1 MNPGRYT
8 RATALALCALIP
20 GAIGCHRGE
29 HGHSHDD
36 HGHSHGHGV
45 EESEPEPLAITKWT
59 DLHELFVEFPPPV
72 PGKPVPYHAH
82 VTRLDGFQ
90 AVTEGTFHVRFKT
103 SAGVAAETS
112 IQGVKRP
119 GIFTPEGPAPAAGS
133 YTLEMAYEYAGKTD
147 VFDCGPITVAAA
159 PPSPEPD
166 AGGGAITFLKESQWK
181 IPFGT
186 AWADARPMS
195 KEIEIAATVEPAASD
210 QLTIGAPTGGRF
222 FHDPK
227 RALAEGLRVA
237 KGDVLG
243 AIAPTVAGDDYTRL
257 QFATEE
263 SRLEKEQI
271 EREIARIE
279 PLAKDGLVPERRLI
293 ELRNQLDAAQ
303 ARLRSAQ
310 GRIGRVLS
318 PGGAGG
324 ITIKSTLDGIVSQ
337 VLVPNGEPVEAGA
350 PLVRIGGTDHLW
362 IRARFVARPAST
374 FEQARPTAVRLPS
387 GERLDIEERGARFLS
402 LLPVIDAGSRI
413 ATWIADVPPLRSAG
427 APAGGGTP
435 AQAAAPPQ
443 DDLRPGASVVLA
455 ARLGAPR
462 TALAVPRAA
471 VVEIDTRP
479 YVFVQADGEHF
490 EKRRVT
496 LGDADG
502 AFVEVRSGVAKGERI
517 VTRGGFDVHLASLM
531 GTVESHRH

>member
-1 MNPGRYT
+1 MNPERFT
-8 RATALALCALIP
+8 RATAFALCALVP
-20 GAIGCHRGE
+20 SAIGCRRGE
-29 HGHSHDD
+29 HGHSHGD
-36 HGHSHGHGV
+36 HGHGHGA
-45 EESEPEPLAITKWT
+45 EESEREPLAITKWT
-59 DLHELFVEFPPPV
+59 DLHELFVEFPPPA

-103 SAGVAAETS
+103 PTGVAAETS

-133 YTLEMAYEYAGKTD
+133 YILEMAYEHAGRTD
-147 VFDCGPITVAAA
+147 VFDCGPITVADTPA
-159 PPSPEPD
+159 PPEPE
-166 AGGGAITFLKESQWK
+166 AGGAITFLKETQWK
-181 IPFGT
+181 IPFAT
-186 AWADARPMS
+186 AWAEERPMA

-279 PLAKDGLVPERRLI
+279 PLVKDGLVPERRLI
-293 ELRNQLDAAQ
+293 ELRNQLDTAQ

-374 FEQARPTAVRLPS
+374 FEQAKPTAVRLPS

-402 LLPVIDAGSRI
+402 LLPVIDASSRI

-427 APAGGGTP
+427 APGGAGAS
-435 AQAAAPPQ
+435 AQGAAAPA
-443 DDLRPGASVVLA
+443 DDLWPGASVVLA